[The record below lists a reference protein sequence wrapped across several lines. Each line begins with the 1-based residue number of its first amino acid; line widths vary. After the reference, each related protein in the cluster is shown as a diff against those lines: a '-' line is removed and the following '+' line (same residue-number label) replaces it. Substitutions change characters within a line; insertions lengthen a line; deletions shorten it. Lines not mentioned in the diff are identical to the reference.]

1 MSDDGGFSSFFRNT
15 NAAYL
20 IFFLGLL
27 IILFGLYVFRP
38 RLINIDDLSP
48 SLDRVQKIAI
58 VLAMVLILVSIAAAL
73 WEAVSSALKDE
84 NWTLGSVL
92 SSITRVDVAYLIFA
106 LAFGVI
112 VLGLYFLIDRT
123 VSIANLF
130 STEATSFAS
139 LRSYALSI
147 SVLLIV
153 AVLVGTIVRY
163 VWPGVTRNEF
173 ASIAPFTISGVE
185 DKQRGLALAT
195 AFQAKLAE
203 LQRDTEVLDEILQ
216 KSAEDE
222 SDAAPQ
228 DRSESSS
235 LNIYRKLEFEL
246 KFQGV
251 DVGGLLNWAVNTT
264 AMRRAMQITVAEQDG
279 KAIVSGA
286 LRPDGTSQV
295 YATVTGGNE
304 RIVAAVA
311 YSKLRERLVEQQ
323 PEFQALD
330 WDDIELLH
338 HTIMSVTRLRARSQV
353 TRQDFAPHYDAI
365 IKLIAKAPRLERL
378 LTFGAEIAMKA
389 GKIDSALAYLDRTN
403 EYLDLKRDE
412 LDRQRSR
419 SQQGSADDTDE
430 LTREFIG
437 KYNAQVILRQ
447 RIISSCALQYVENL
461 QSGTQPETVFANA
474 FAAHKALLR
483 VEAVEK
489 KRDVKVAILAGVP
502 ERDSIAYQYTSL
514 GDRIP
519 GKYGLDAYA
528 DTIGL
533 IVKTLS
539 PNSSVIFVPLGQY
552 SRARRLALYPDENE
566 IAAAVEKAVKGGAN
580 VVLIPFA
587 AVSGNARKT
596 RIETIEKFSGSTIIV
611 SPAIATSTQKSM
623 KIDISSMPAV
633 FAASVDVDGRSKGA
647 TLSLSEQPLS
657 YKGALWAPGT
667 RIPRL
672 TADGIWQTTYGNH
685 FAAVTAAAVAANVFS
700 ALDSAGPADVVNLLR
715 HTVRHIGQEDAN
727 VGVLDQTAALQ
738 KLAQKEVSPAYS
750 AGICGAK

>member
-27 IILFGLYVFRP
+27 ILLFGLYVFRP

-106 LAFGVI
+106 LALGVI

-389 GKIDSALAYLDRTN
+389 GKIDSALAYRIEPT
-403 EYLDLKRDE
+403 
-412 LDRQRSR
+412 SIWI
-419 SQQGSADDTDE
+419 SSATSSIGSA
-430 LTREFIG
+430 
-437 KYNAQVILRQ
+437 
-447 RIISSCALQYVENL
+447 
-461 QSGTQPETVFANA
+461 
-474 FAAHKALLR
+474 R
-483 VEAVEK
+483 VRNK
-489 KRDVKVAILAGVP
+489 
-502 ERDSIAYQYTSL
+502 
-514 GDRIP
+514 
-519 GKYGLDAYA
+519 
-528 DTIGL
+528 
-533 IVKTLS
+533 
-539 PNSSVIFVPLGQY
+539 
-552 SRARRLALYPDENE
+552 ARRT
-566 IAAAVEKAVKGGAN
+566 
-580 VVLIPFA
+580 IPM
-587 AVSGNARKT
+587 S
-596 RIETIEKFSGSTIIV
+596 
-611 SPAIATSTQKSM
+611 
-623 KIDISSMPAV
+623 
-633 FAASVDVDGRSKGA
+633 
-647 TLSLSEQPLS
+647 
-657 YKGALWAPGT
+657 
-667 RIPRL
+667 
-672 TADGIWQTTYGNH
+672 
-685 FAAVTAAAVAANVFS
+685 
-700 ALDSAGPADVVNLLR
+700 
-715 HTVRHIGQEDAN
+715 
-727 VGVLDQTAALQ
+727 
-738 KLAQKEVSPAYS
+738 
-750 AGICGAK
+750 